1 MNYANKIICP
11 VLATLW
17 FLVLSVPVRAL
28 EPRQPESGL
37 LRTRF
42 NTDDGLPGGVV
53 NQIAETKDGFL
64 WRAAT

>member
-28 EPRQPESGL
+28 EPRQPENGL

-53 NQIAETKDGFL
+53 NQIAQTKDGFL
-64 WRAAT
+64 WRAT